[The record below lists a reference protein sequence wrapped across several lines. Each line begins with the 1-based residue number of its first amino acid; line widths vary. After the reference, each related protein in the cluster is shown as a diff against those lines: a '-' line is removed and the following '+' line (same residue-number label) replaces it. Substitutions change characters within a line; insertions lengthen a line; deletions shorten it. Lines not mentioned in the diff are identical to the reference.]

1 MAVSKQSEF
10 AVLLKMNPLFAG
22 LGEEA
27 LNSIANLCSRRQIDG
42 NEVLFQKGD
51 KGDALYGIR
60 RGQIR
65 IETGTAG
72 GGRLTLNIMG
82 PGDVFGEIALLDGQ
96 ARTADATAT
105 EKSELYVLRRDD
117 FLAYLERE
125 PKISLRLIELL
136 CQRIRWTSERMEEAS
151 LLPLNVRLAKR
162 LVSLAADFGAE
173 VHISQEQLG
182 QYVGAARESVNRQ
195 LQEWRKQGI
204 LELRRSRVDI
214 LKLDKLEAEAKRS

>member
-27 LNSIANLCSRRQIDG
+27 LNNIANLCSRRQIDA
-42 NEVLFQKGD
+42 NEMLFQKGD

-96 ARTADATAT
+96 ARTADAAAT

-125 PKISLRLIELL
+125 PSVSLRLIELL

-162 LVSLAADFGAE
+162 LISLAADFGSE
-173 VHISQEQLG
+173 IHISQEQLG

-204 LELRRSRVDI
+204 LELRRNRVGI
-214 LKLDKLEAEAKRS
+214 LKPEKLEAEAKRS

>member
-1 MAVSKQSEF
+1 MNKQSEF
-10 AVLLKMNPLFAG
+10 AVLLKLNPLFSG
-22 LGEEA
+22 LGDEA
-27 LNSIANLCSRRQIDG
+27 LNNIANLCSRRHIDG
-42 NEVLFQKGD
+42 NEMLFQKGD

-125 PKISLRLIELL
+125 PSVSLKLIELL

-162 LVSLAADFGAE
+162 LCSLAADFGSE

-195 LQEWRKQGI
+195 LQEWRKLGI
-204 LELRRSRVDI
+204 LELRRSRIEI
-214 LKLDKLEAEAKRS
+214 LKLDKLEAESRRS

>member
-1 MAVSKQSEF
+1 MSKQSEF
-10 AVLLKMNPLFAG
+10 AVLLKMNALFAG
-22 LGEEA
+22 LGDEA
-27 LNSIANLCSRRQIDG
+27 LNNIANLCSRRQIDG
-42 NEVLFQKGD
+42 NEMLFQKGD

-117 FLAYLERE
+117 FLAYLQRE
-125 PKISLRLIELL
+125 PSVSLRLIELL

-162 LVSLAADFGAE
+162 LVSLAADFGSE

-204 LELRRSRVDI
+204 LELGRSRIDI
-214 LKLDKLEAEAKRS
+214 LKLDKLTAESKKN

>member
-1 MAVSKQSEF
+1 MSKQSEF

-22 LGEEA
+22 LGDEA
-27 LNSIANLCSRRQIDG
+27 LNSIANLCSRRQIDA
-42 NEVLFQKGD
+42 NEMLFQKGD
-51 KGDALYGIR
+51 RGDALYGIR

-65 IETGTAG
+65 IETGTEG

-96 ARTADATAT
+96 SRTADATAT

-162 LVSLAADFGAE
+162 LCSLAADFGSE

-204 LELRRSRVDI
+204 LELRRSRVEI
-214 LKLDKLEAEAKRS
+214 LKLDKLEAEARRS

>member
-1 MAVSKQSEF
+1 MSKQSEF
-10 AVLLKMNPLFAG
+10 AVLLKMNALFAG

-27 LNSIANLCSRRQIDG
+27 LNNIANLCSRRQIDG
-42 NEVLFQKGD
+42 NEMLFQKGD

-117 FLAYLERE
+117 FLAYLQRE
-125 PKISLRLIELL
+125 PSVSLRLIELL

-162 LVSLAADFGAE
+162 LVSLAADFGSE

-204 LELRRSRVDI
+204 LELGRSRIDI
-214 LKLDKLEAEAKRS
+214 LKLDRLTAESKKN

>member
-1 MAVSKQSEF
+1 
-10 AVLLKMNPLFAG
+10 MNALFAG

-27 LNSIANLCSRRQIDG
+27 LNNIANLCSRRQIDG
-42 NEVLFQKGD
+42 NEMLFQKGD

-117 FLAYLERE
+117 FLAYLQRE
-125 PKISLRLIELL
+125 PSVSLRLIELL

-162 LVSLAADFGAE
+162 LVSLAADFGSE

-204 LELRRSRVDI
+204 LELGRSRIDI
-214 LKLDKLEAEAKRS
+214 LKLDKLTAESKKN

>member
-1 MAVSKQSEF
+1 MSKQSEF
-10 AVLLKMNPLFAG
+10 AVLLKMNALFAG
-22 LGEEA
+22 LGDEA
-27 LNSIANLCSRRQIDG
+27 LNNIANLCSRRQIDG

-117 FLAYLERE
+117 FLAYLQRE
-125 PKISLRLIELL
+125 PSVSLRLIELL

-162 LVSLAADFGAE
+162 LVSLAADFGSE

-204 LELRRSRVDI
+204 LELGRSRIDI
-214 LKLDKLEAEAKRS
+214 LKLDKLTAESKRS

>member
-1 MAVSKQSEF
+1 MSKQSEF
-10 AVLLKMNPLFAG
+10 AVLLKMNALFAG

-27 LNSIANLCSRRQIDG
+27 LNNIANLCSRRQIDG
-42 NEVLFQKGD
+42 NEMLFQKGD

-117 FLAYLERE
+117 FLAYLQRE
-125 PKISLRLIELL
+125 PSVSLRLIELL

-162 LVSLAADFGAE
+162 LVSLAADFGSE

-204 LELRRSRVDI
+204 LELGRSRIDI
-214 LKLDKLEAEAKRS
+214 LKLDKLTAESKKN

>member
-1 MAVSKQSEF
+1 MSKQSEF
-10 AVLLKMNPLFAG
+10 AVLLKMNALFAG

-27 LNSIANLCSRRQIDG
+27 LNNIANLCSRRQIDG
-42 NEVLFQKGD
+42 NEMLFQKGD

-96 ARTADATAT
+96 ARTADAAAT

-117 FLAYLERE
+117 FLAYLQRE
-125 PKISLRLIELL
+125 PSVSLRLIELL

-162 LVSLAADFGAE
+162 LVSLAADFGSE

-204 LELRRSRVDI
+204 LELGRSRIDI
-214 LKLDKLEAEAKRS
+214 LKLDRLTAESKRS